1 MVQCLRYEQI
11 VLLYLF
17 RSFLHIHATRLISVS
32 THYGSLSFTSTPN
45 LEISSVINYT
55 ITKPSHF
62 HLIVLPDFQEL
73 VHHRPRPLLHCV
85 RVHYYKKKYDGSQ
98 TNNAESNNLKLIGIC
113 GEKACCGAS
122 SWLSR
127 ILQCACWRGGP
138 SCSCHEHGDPQRSD
152 HGTHGACGQETRS
165 S

>member
-1 MVQCLRYEQI
+1 MLQ
-11 VLLYLF
+11 
-17 RSFLHIHATRLISVS
+17 
-32 THYGSLSFTSTPN
+32 
-45 LEISSVINYT
+45 
-55 ITKPSHF
+55 SHF
-62 HLIVLPDFQEL
+62 GFYTLRIS
-73 VHHRPRPLLHCV
+73 LLHFNSQSGNFLRDKLHHHKTV
-85 RVHYYKKKYDGSQ
+85 PFPLDSIAGFSGARPSSPSPAPPLRPSSLLEKKYDGSQ